1 MSRPRS
7 IRHIACLLLLVAGLG
22 TAAAAAPIAS
32 PAGEEGQATP
42 QTIPVPQG
50 LVAPARQERQDE
62 VPPVTAP
69 AMVRTDEDAAARA
82 RNRAAFLRSM
92 VAGPEAAEVLA
103 MVAAAFRGSG
113 GSSGWI
119 PLGSL
124 CDGDDVCGLA
134 TLPDFT
140 LLAAGAGKPEAAL
153 AWVGTVAA
161 ADPLLDLQRPYHRGG
176 AWGGAGGGAA
186 PALAADGA
194 ARHAEPPTLRALM
207 LEVLAI
213 FGLDEVARTL
223 WNMPPPFIVLMLV
236 LLLLGMV
243 VIGRWVPARRH
254 P

>member
-1 MSRPRS
+1 VSRPRS
-7 IRHIACLLLLVAGLG
+7 IRHIACLFLLVAGLG
-22 TAAAAAPIAS
+22 TAAVAAPIAS
-32 PAGEEGQATP
+32 PAGEEDQATP

-50 LVAPARQERQDE
+50 LVAPASQERQDE
-62 VPPVTAP
+62 ALPVTAP
-69 AMVRTDEDAAARA
+69 AMVRTDEDDAARA
-82 RNRAAFLRSM
+82 RNLAAFLRSI

-119 PLGSL
+119 PLWSL
-124 CDGDDVCGLA
+124 CDEDDVCGLA

-161 ADPLLDLQRPYHRGG
+161 ADPLLDLQRPYHRGA
-176 AWGGAGGGAA
+176 AWGGAA
-186 PALAADGA
+186 PALGADGA